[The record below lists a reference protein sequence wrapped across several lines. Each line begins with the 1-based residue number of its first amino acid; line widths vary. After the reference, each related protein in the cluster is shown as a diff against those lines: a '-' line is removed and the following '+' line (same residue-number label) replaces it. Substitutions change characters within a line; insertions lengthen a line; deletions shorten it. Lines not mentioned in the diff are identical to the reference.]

1 MPAPAAAERAPVERR
16 APARAPSPEGRPV
29 RGASKAAATQTPEPS
44 EPAPA
49 SRRASGRTGT
59 RVNIAVGDDGVQ
71 NLGPR
76 PARAA
81 APAAAAAVAGGGA
94 VAHGG
99 DPQRAADDVTRL
111 IREKLKSL
119 RTL

>member
-1 MPAPAAAERAPVERR
+1 MPAAGAERRTTAQ
-16 APARAPSPEGRPV
+16 RAPSPEGRPV
-29 RGASKAAATQTPEPS
+29 RGATKGSAAPAKAEAATAS
-44 EPAPA
+44 AASSSVAPA
-49 SRRASGRTGT
+49 KRASGRTGT
-59 RVNIAVGDDGVQ
+59 RVNIAVSDDGIQ
-71 NLGPR
+71 DLGPR

-81 APAAAAAVAGGGA
+81 VATATPATAGAGA
-94 VAHGG
+94 GAG